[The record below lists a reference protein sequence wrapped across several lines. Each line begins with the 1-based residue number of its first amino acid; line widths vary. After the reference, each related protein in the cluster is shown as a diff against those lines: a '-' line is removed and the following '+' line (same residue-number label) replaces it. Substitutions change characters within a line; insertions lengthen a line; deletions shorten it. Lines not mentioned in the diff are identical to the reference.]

1 MTDPQDPMARNKA
14 LAREHLHLVW
24 QASQMGGELNDED
37 RRTAEVMREHP
48 EHAHLWAQLD
58 RLSDDEITKDGTN
71 PILHI
76 MMHTAVENQIARGDP
91 PEAGEVVNTLARRGL
106 SRHEAIHRVAEVLS
120 GEIWRVLSEKHPSDP
135 GRYAAKLAKMLRA
148 QPAPPQPA
156 TRSVRR
162 NPKRKR

>member
-1 MTDPQDPMARNKA
+1 MTDQQDPMARNKA
-14 LAREHLHLVW
+14 LAREHLRLVW

-48 EHAHLWAQLD
+48 EHAHLWERLD

-91 PEAGEVVNTLARRGL
+91 PEAGQVVNALERRGL
-106 SRHEAIHRVAEVLS
+106 SRHEAVHRVAEVLS

-135 GRYAAKLAKMLRA
+135 GRYAAKLAELLRSRT
-148 QPAPPQPA
+148 APPTN
-156 TRSVRR
+156 TRAKWRTR
-162 NPKRKR
+162 PKRRR

>member
-1 MTDPQDPMARNKA
+1 MARNKA
-14 LAREHLHLVW
+14 LAREHLRLVW

-48 EHAHLWAQLD
+48 EHAHLWERLD

-91 PEAGEVVNTLARRGL
+91 PEAGQVVNALERRGL
-106 SRHEAIHRVAEVLS
+106 SRHEAVHRVAEVLS

-135 GRYAAKLAKMLRA
+135 GRYAAKLAELLRSRT
-148 QPAPPQPA
+148 APPTN
-156 TRSVRR
+156 TRAKWRTR
-162 NPKRKR
+162 PKRRR